1 MTLNSKTL
9 VITGVAS
16 GIGAEL
22 ARLARFQGAT
32 VIGVDR
38 NQPQFSLD
46 DFHQADLGDPDS
58 IAALVS
64 RLPARL
70 HGLCNWDDYSQWQW
84 VTEHSELPRYP
95 F

>member
-58 IAALVS
+58 IATLGFYVRLGRS
-64 RLPARL
+64 RRR
-70 HGLCNWDDYSQWQW
+70 NTS
-84 VTEHSELPRYP
+84 R
-95 F
+95 